1 MIYLIFYPRPPVP
14 DKPPKRHSL
23 SKTDLVLS
31 LERRE
36 IEASMP
42 YPRLPRVIG
51 TSSLILV
58 LFILGPPL
66 LIIFSPHLAAKVHQ
80 SLIQDWYL
88 FTSTLSLVTATLQY
102 LPQMYTTLR
111 LKHHHSLS
119 MIMLT
124 VQIPVL
130 LLLGISNASEGDK
143 SPHEEDRYLWVRWM
157 QGGEIARMNQ
167 IVSGSAEGLLL
178 ALCLYLY
185 LSQREFG
192 RDNLDGDE
200 DAEEEYITSMSM
212 GEETPL
218 LPGRNRTDLQT
229 SQRFGRWEFMG
240 R

>member
-1 MIYLIFYPRPPVP
+1 M
-14 DKPPKRHSL
+14 
-23 SKTDLVLS
+23 
-31 LERRE
+31 
-36 IEASMP
+36 EASMP

-51 TSSLILV
+51 ISCLILV

-66 LIIFSPHLAAKVHQ
+66 VTVFSPHFASKAHQ
-80 SLIQDWYL
+80 SLIQGWYL
-88 FTSTLSLVTATLQY
+88 FTSTLSLVVATLQY

-124 VQIPVL
+124 VQTPVL
-130 LLLGISNASEGDK
+130 LLLSISNVSEGDRT
-143 SPHEEDRYLWVRWM
+143 PHEKGRYLWVRWM
-157 QGGEIARMNQ
+157 HDGEIAWMNQ
-167 IVSGSAEGLLL
+167 IVSGCAEGLLL

-185 LSQREFG
+185 FSQRKFG
-192 RDNLDGDE
+192 RDDLEGDE

-218 LPGRNRTDLQT
+218 LPGRDRTDLQT
-229 SQRFGRWEFMG
+229 SQRFGRREFMG